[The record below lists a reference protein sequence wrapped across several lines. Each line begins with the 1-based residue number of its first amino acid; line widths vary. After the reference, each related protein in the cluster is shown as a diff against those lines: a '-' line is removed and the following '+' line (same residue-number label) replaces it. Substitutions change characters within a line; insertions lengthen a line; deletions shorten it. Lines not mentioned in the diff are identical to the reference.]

1 LRWPWQQEVR
11 TVPETEVAADL
22 LQALINPGL
31 LTKGQAISIPTVLS
45 CVNFVADI
53 VSMMPIKLY
62 KDTGEQAIEVKEDLR
77 VKLLND
83 DPGDTLD
90 SVQFW
95 RAIIRDYYLG
105 KGGYVYIN
113 REFNTIK
120 SLHYVKEEN
129 VSINK
134 NTDPIF
140 KKYQILVNGI
150 NYWPYEFIKILR
162 NTQDG
167 AQGKSVIEESPLILS
182 VVYNALIFEDT
193 LVRKGGN
200 KKGFLKSERRLT
212 EAAIETLKQA
222 WRNLYS
228 NNSDNVVVLNEGLEF
243 QEASNT
249 SVEMQLN
256 ENKSTNS
263 AEICKVF
270 NIAENVIR
278 GAGSSKEYTNSFKMA
293 VLPVLSAIENA
304 LNRELLLEDEKGS
317 YYFAFDTKEML
328 KGDIKERF
336 EAYRTAIDANF
347 MGVDEVRYL
356 EDLPS
361 LGIDWI
367 KLGLDSVLYDVK
379 NKTIYTP
386 NTNQTS
392 KINDMKGGEENQS

>member
-270 NIAENVIR
+270 NIAEM
-278 GAGSSKEYTNSFKMA
+278 S
-293 VLPVLSAIENA
+293 LIENA

>member
-1 LRWPWQQEVR
+1 MRWPWQQEVR
-11 TVPETEVAADL
+11 TITETEVAADL
-22 LQALINPGL
+22 LQALISPGS
-31 LTKGQAISIPTVLS
+31 LTKGQAASIPTVLS
-45 CVNFVADI
+45 CVNFVSDM

-62 KDTGEQAIEVKEDLR
+62 KDTGQQAIELKDDHR
-77 VKLLND
+77 VRLLND

-90 SVQFW
+90 AVQFW

-120 SLHYVKEEN
+120 SLHYVREEN
-129 VSINK
+129 ISISK

-150 NYWPYEFIKILR
+150 SYWPYEFVKILR

-167 AQGKSVIEESPLILS
+167 AQGKSIIEESPLILS
-182 VVYNALIFEDT
+182 VVYNALIFEET

-270 NIAENVIR
+270 NIAENVVK

-336 EAYRTAIDANF
+336 EAYKTAIEANF

-367 KLGLDSVLYDVK
+367 KLGLDSVLYDIK

-386 NTNQTS
+386 NTNQIS
-392 KINDMKGGEENQS
+392 KINDMKGGEENKS

>member
-1 LRWPWQQEVR
+1 MRWPWQQEVR
-11 TVPETEVAADL
+11 TVTETEVAADL

-90 SVQFW
+90 AVQFW

-134 NTDPIF
+134 NADPIF

-222 WRNLYS
+222 WHNLYS

-278 GAGSSKEYTNSFKMA
+278 GAGSNKEYTNSFKMA

-386 NTNQTS
+386 NTNQIS
-392 KINDMKGGEENQS
+392 KINDMKGGEED